1 VCISVFASSF
11 RCTRGGLFGLYY
23 VADAVI
29 FVGLAVTGATIVH
42 YSLKGKGAAAVLLCP
57 AHPADPDAA

>member
-1 VCISVFASSF
+1 MCISVFASSF

-29 FVGLAVTGATIVH
+29 FIGLAITGATIVH
-42 YSLKGKGAAAVLLCP
+42 YSLKGKLSFVVLLP
-57 AHPADPDAA
+57 AL